1 MAAAGVPVTGTVGCS
16 QDGYTENTMI
26 ETLSIA
32 LVKLSD
38 AQKLNVV

>member
-1 MAAAGVPVTGTVGCS
+1 MAAAGVPVTGIVSSALRKVTLKI
-16 QDGYTENTMI
+16 QRYK
-26 ETLSIA
+26 LSIA